1 MTPRV
6 TIVGGGLAGC
16 EAAWQLARRGI
27 GVDLYEMRPVRQ
39 TPVHQT
45 GDLAE
50 LVCSNSLRGNALDQA
65 AGLLKEE
72 MRRLDSLVVRTA
84 DAVKVPAGSA
94 LAVDRGLFARRM
106 TEAIAALPLVRLVR
120 EEVKHIPDDPVTIV
134 ATGPLTSEPLADA
147 VAAFVGRA
155 YLHFFDAVSPVV
167 EADSIEFDR
176 AFRASRYDKGG
187 DDYLNCPMDE
197 AEYRA
202 FYAALTGA
210 ECASVHDFEK
220 ELFFEGCLPVEVIA
234 SRGVDTLRFGPM
246 KPVGLRDPRT
256 EKRPYAVVQLRQDNL
271 AASHW
276 SIVGFQTQLKWGE
289 QKRVFQMIPGLGRAE
304 FVRYG
309 MIHRNTYVN
318 APLTLEPTFETRK
331 RQGLFFAGQMSGVE
345 GYVESAASGLLAG
358 LGACYRARGQEPL
371 ALPEDTALG
380 ALGRY
385 IARSDPEHY
394 QPTNIAF
401 GLLPELPARVRDKA
415 KKRMALA
422 ERALASLERFRKRL
436 ADEGALPASE
446 PDTARVTARA
456 AERGSGDKTVEGTLG
471 DGLAGG

>member
-1 MTPRV
+1 MIPRV

-16 EAAWQLARRGI
+16 EAAWQLARRGV

-84 DAVKVPAGSA
+84 DAVRVPAGSA

-106 TEAIAALPLVRLVR
+106 TEAIALMPLVRLVR
-120 EEVKHIPDDPVTIV
+120 EEVPRIPDDPLTIV

-147 VAAFVGRA
+147 VAAFVGRSH
-155 YLHFFDAVSPVV
+155 LHFFDAVSPVV
-167 EADSIEFDR
+167 EADSIDFDR

-187 DDYLNCPMDE
+187 DDYLNCPLDQ

-202 FYAALTGA
+202 FHVALTGA
-210 ECASVHDFEK
+210 ECASLHDFEK

-289 QKRVFQMIPGLGRAE
+289 QKRVFQMVPGLGRAE

-331 RQGLFFAGQMSGVE
+331 RRGLFFAGQMSGVE
-345 GYVESAASGLLAG
+345 GYVESAASGLVAG
-358 LGACYRARGQEPL
+358 LGAFSRAHGKHPRP
-371 ALPEDTALG
+371 LPEDTALG

-385 IARSDPEHY
+385 IALSDPEHY

-401 GLLPELPARVRDKA
+401 GLLPELPLRVRDKA
-415 KKRMALA
+415 KRRMALA
-422 ERALASLERFRKRL
+422 ERALASLERFRGRL
-436 ADEGALPASE
+436 EEEGALGEGTPERA
-446 PDTARVTARA
+446 PRA
-456 AERGSGDKTVEGTLG
+456 ARGEP
-471 DGLAGG
+471 GLTSVGG